1 VREDVDDHAEAVVR
15 LEKRPRANAAPS
27 APPSPPPLPPPPSP
41 PPDCY
46 SPASPPSPCP
56 PSPLHEPAPAPVWG
70 DDTVDMVAS
79 CRAAAIAR
87 VPGAVEGDAPYLC
100 LLKHHEDPAD
110 GRPPYYVGKLPDG
123 VTFMGQNSFS
133 RNYGEDTRHQRTPEV
148 AKAMV
153 LRWLQ
158 EAEESGC
165 LGGL

>member
-1 VREDVDDHAEAVVR
+1 MTMQRR
-15 LEKRPRANAAPS
+15 LSGWRNALVQMLLH
-27 APPSPPPLPPPPSP
+27 PLRHHLRR
-41 PPDCY
+41 CRLHHLRHQTATRLRRRLL
-46 SPASPPSPCP
+46 PARLRR
-56 PSPLHEPAPAPVWG
+56 LHEPAPAPVWG